1 MSQRPGLFWVVGVVA
16 FVAVAACDGPS
27 TACGPFPDWQS
38 SAYVLPYAVGSTR
51 YVDQANCSTGGHQG
65 PYKYSYDFDMP
76 IGTTVT
82 AARGGVV
89 AEIRMKFRDGQPGEG
104 ESNWVKVRHEDGTIA
119 AYSHLT
125 ERGALVGVGDS
136 VVAGQPI
143 GLSGNTGN
151 TGGLP
156 HLHFHVCPCSEPVDC
171 GTLPVTFR
179 NTAPNPDG
187 LQAKRSYAALP
198 WNTSGALPSR

>member
-1 MSQRPGLFWVVGVVA
+1 VNLRAKLPWALGIAA
-16 FVAVAACDGPS
+16 FITWGAWYGHQN
-27 TACGPFPDWQS
+27 ACGSFPDWQS
-38 SAYVLPYAVGSTR
+38 SLYILPYPVGSTY
-51 YVDQANCSTGGHQG
+51 YVSQANCSTGGHRG
-65 PYKYSYDFDMP
+65 PYKHAYDFVMP

-82 AARGGVV
+82 AARAGVV

-104 ESNWVKVRHEDGTIA
+104 ESNWVKIRHADGTIA

-125 ERGALVGVGDS
+125 EHGVLVKVGDR

-156 HLHFHVCPCSEPVDC
+156 HLHFHLCSCSEPVDC

-179 NTAPNPDG
+179 NADPNPDG
-187 LQAKRSYAALP
+187 LEAKRNYLALP
-198 WNTSGALPSR
+198 YSKNDA

>member
-1 MSQRPGLFWVVGVVA
+1 
-16 FVAVAACDGPS
+16 
-27 TACGPFPDWQS
+27 
-38 SAYVLPYAVGSTR
+38 
-51 YVDQANCSTGGHQG
+51 
-65 PYKYSYDFDMP
+65 MP

-82 AARGGVV
+82 AARAGVV

-104 ESNWVKVRHEDGTIA
+104 ESNWVKIRHADGTIA

-125 ERGALVGVGDS
+125 EKGALVRIGDP

-179 NTAPNPDG
+179 NADPEPTG
-187 LQAKRSYAALP
+187 LRAKRKYM
-198 WNTSGALPSR
+198 ALPSTKNDA